1 MNTTIEILT
10 AAVSHH
16 TDETIWEMIAELD
29 ARIRTTEETLVMVS
43 LYEVIESRYDV
54 ADAMEAW
61 VMSDSTL
68 TYAQALHAAVEAL

>member
-10 AAVSHH
+10 AAVPHH